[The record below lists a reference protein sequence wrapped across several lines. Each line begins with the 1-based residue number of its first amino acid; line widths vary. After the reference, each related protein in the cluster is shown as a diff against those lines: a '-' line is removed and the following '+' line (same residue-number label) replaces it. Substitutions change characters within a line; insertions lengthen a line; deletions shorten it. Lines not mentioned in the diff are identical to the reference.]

1 MGLEVRMDPVML
13 VLVPGFLGGLVL
25 AFLIFRMQAPS
36 SSLDSLRRHPVST
49 DVINMARIRVD
60 GIGGF
65 GLVVMAL
72 TVAWFVLR
80 IRQHVAIGLG
90 LGVLLAIVLVVVRRR
105 NGPMPSSGE
114 TPGANSTLS
123 IDDPI
128 ASDDRDDGRLP
139 PGRIHHLTA

>member
-1 MGLEVRMDPVML
+1 MGLEVRMDPVTL
-13 VLVPGFLGGLVL
+13 VLILGFLGGLVL
-25 AFLIFRMQAPS
+25 ALLIFRMQAPS

-128 ASDDRDDGRLP
+128 ASSDRDEGRLP

>member
-1 MGLEVRMDPVML
+1 MGLEVRMDPVTL

-25 AFLIFRMQAPS
+25 ALLIFRMQAPS
-36 SSLDSLRRHPVST
+36 SSLDSLRRHPIST

-60 GIGGF
+60 GVGGF
-65 GLVVMAL
+65 GLVIMAL

-80 IRQHVAIGLG
+80 IRQHIAIGLG
-90 LGVLLAIVLVVVRRR
+90 LGVLLAIVLVIVRRR
-105 NGPMPSSGE
+105 SGPMPSSGE

-128 ASDDRDDGRLP
+128 VSNDRADGRLP
-139 PGRIHHLTA
+139 PARIHHVTA

>member
-1 MGLEVRMDPVML
+1 MDPVML

-36 SSLDSLRRHPVST
+36 SPPDSLRRHPIST

-65 GLVVMAL
+65 GLVMMAL
-72 TVAWFVLR
+72 TVAWFVMR

-90 LGVLLAIVLVVVRRR
+90 LGVLLAVVLIAVRRR
-105 NGPMPSSGE
+105 SGPMPSSGE

-123 IDDPI
+123 LDVPID
-128 ASDDRDDGRLP
+128 SSDRDDTRLP

>member
-1 MGLEVRMDPVML
+1 MGLEVRMDPVTL

-36 SSLDSLRRHPVST
+36 SPLDSLRRHQIST

-80 IRQHVAIGLG
+80 IRQHIAIGLG

-128 ASDDRDDGRLP
+128 ASDDRADGRLP
-139 PGRIHHLTA
+139 PGRIQHLTA